1 MLKKLLIVIN
11 KTDQEYSFTNTECGK
26 DSTTIQAYSS
36 STLPCVNLTPGQHD
50 EGCDIP
56 DCSGEEYYAEHHMTF
71 SSDNNTLT
79 FWFDDHKNQYYYSQ
93 TGSYN
98 NAQVI
103 PGNATPSGTSKKVI
117 FIMEDNTLLISDI
130 V

>member
-11 KTDQEYSFTNTECGK
+11 KTNQKYSFTNTECSK
-26 DSTTIQAYSS
+26 DSTLIQAYSS
-36 STLPCVNLTPGQHD
+36 STLPSVNLTSGQHD

-56 DCSGEEYYAEHHMTF
+56 DCSGPEYYAEHHMTI
-71 SSDNNTLT
+71 SGDNNTFT
-79 FWFDDHKNQYYYSQ
+79 FWFDDYKLQYYYSQ
-93 TGSYN
+93 TGSYGD
-98 NAQVI
+98 AQVI
-103 PGNATPSGTSKKVI
+103 PGDATPSGLTKKVI